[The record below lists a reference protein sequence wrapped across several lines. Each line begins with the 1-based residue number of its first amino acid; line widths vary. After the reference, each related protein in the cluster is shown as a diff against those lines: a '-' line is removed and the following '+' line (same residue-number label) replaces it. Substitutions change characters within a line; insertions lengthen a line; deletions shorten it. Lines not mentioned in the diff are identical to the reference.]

1 MTIVGLVH
9 AVAWGVWFKTRWHT
23 AIVRSEGECSL
34 TMWSFKNH
42 LRVRAGRKGEAS
54 TPTPS
59 LNIGTVLRQSR
70 EALGEDVRQCATY
83 LRIRE
88 PYLHAIEDSRFEDL
102 PGRAYAVGFVRAY
115 AIHLGLDGDRAV
127 EQFKRESTAGNAEPE
142 LVIPEPTPE
151 SGMPGGTLLAA
162 SVLLAALSYGGW
174 YYVSTQS
181 RLVTEAP
188 AIDLPARP
196 APVAPQL
203 AARPAAPPSAS
214 VQPQSP
220 PPASPLPLGAAPPP
234 AWPTV
239 SPPAIPGVA
248 PIQQLA
254 AVNPAP
260 ELSTTDPAISAVAA
274 EDADEAEAPPA
285 PEPLNATT
293 TTAALPPPKPV
304 AGPIEANAR
313 DAVARPPI
321 SSASSAIAA
330 TIPDAQRLGGPSRI
344 VIRAMADSWLQVGD
358 GRSPALFAQ
367 VLRAGDSYHVPDR
380 AGLRFDTGNA
390 GGLEITVD
398 GRPVPS
404 VGPSGSV
411 RRNIPLDA
419 DRLVAGAFGQR

>member
-1 MTIVGLVH
+1 M
-9 AVAWGVWFKTRWHT
+9 
-23 AIVRSEGECSL
+23 
-34 TMWSFKNH
+34 
-42 LRVRAGRKGEAS
+42 
-54 TPTPS
+54 
-59 LNIGTVLRQSR
+59 NIGTVLRQSR
-70 EALGEDVRQCATY
+70 EALGENVRQCATY

-115 AIHLGLDGDRAV
+115 AIHLGLDGERAV
-127 EQFKRESTAGNAEPE
+127 AQFKRESSAAETEPE
-142 LVIPEPTPE
+142 LVVPEPTPE

-162 SVLLAALSYGGW
+162 SILLAGLAYGGW

-196 APVAPQL
+196 APVAPAPQL
-203 AARPAAPPSAS
+203 AARPAAA
-214 VQPQSP
+214 
-220 PPASPLPLGAAPPP
+220 PPASVRPPPMASGSSAPVAATPPSWTAAPLPAPAAMP
-234 AWPTV
+234 AQ
-239 SPPAIPGVA
+239 A
-248 PIQQLA
+248 LA
-254 AVNPAP
+254 AVSPSTDASPLDP
-260 ELSTTDPAISAVAA
+260 EVSAAAA

-285 PEPLNATT
+285 PEPLGPTT
-293 TTAALPPPKPV
+293 ATAALPPPRSGGPV
-304 AGPIEANAR
+304 EANAR

-330 TIPDAQRLGGPSRI
+330 TIPDAQRGMAGPSRI

-358 GRSPALFAQ
+358 GRGPALFAQ

-419 DRLVAGAFGQR
+419 DKLVAGAFGQR